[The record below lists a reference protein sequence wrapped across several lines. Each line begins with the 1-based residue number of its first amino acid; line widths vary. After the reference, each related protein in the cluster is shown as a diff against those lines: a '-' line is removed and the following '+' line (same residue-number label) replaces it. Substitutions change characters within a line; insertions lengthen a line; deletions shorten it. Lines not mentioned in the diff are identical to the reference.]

1 MNFLRGIII
10 VLFAMVSSFHSYSKN
25 GNSANESLWK
35 HYFIPSVGIELIT
48 FRDLATSPLFYDGVG
63 LAGSIAWQW
72 EHPKNETKFALYATS
87 STTTSRTPL
96 STFFQ
101 TSTSS
106 SFLSGSVYVHSLF
119 TLPSLSNEKRTV
131 QLGGAMA
138 NTWNIRSNPSLFN
151 NGFGMES
158 FANLFLSGKGIYDIS
173 RKHSVVQDFVL
184 FTRTLQPAKRNISLQ
199 LNIGLLNLNYRP
211 GYAYNADVALDGSN
225 TDPLAFL
232 LDGHAWKVN
241 GYRLNTHLHY
251 TKYIP
256 NGNGHRWSYIW
267 DIAQAPGRFEP
278 FEMVTHRIQ
287 YTLLI
292 QTK

>member
-1 MNFLRGIII
+1 MVLLI
-10 VLFAMVSSFHSYSKN
+10 VTVN
-25 GNSANESLWK
+25 TVTTSANDDIVQDKSLWK
-35 HYFIPSVGIELIT
+35 HYFMPSVGIELIS

-63 LAGSIAWQW
+63 LAGNIAWQW
-72 EHPKNETKFALYATS
+72 EHPKNETNLALYGTS

-96 STFFQ
+96 SAFFQ

-173 RKHSVVQDFVL
+173 RKNVVIKDYYL
-184 FTRTLQPAKRNISLQ
+184 FTRTLQPAKRNLSFQ

-211 GYAYNADVALDGSN
+211 GYAYNSDVALDGSN
-225 TDPLAFL
+225 TNPLGFL

-241 GYRLNTHLHY
+241 GYRLNTQLHY

>member
-1 MNFLRGIII
+1 MKKWLFMVLLI
-10 VLFAMVSSFHSYSKN
+10 VTINTLTT
-25 GNSANESLWK
+25 SANNDIVQDKSLWK

-106 SFLSGSVYVHSLF
+106 SFLSGSVYAHSLF

-151 NGFGMES
+151 NGFGLES

-173 RKHSVVQDFVL
+173 RKNIVIKDYYI
-184 FTRTLQPAKRNISLQ
+184 FTRTLQPAKRNLSFQ

-241 GYRLNTHLHY
+241 GYRVGTKFHY

-256 NGNGHRWSYIW
+256 NGNAHRWSYIW

>member
-1 MNFLRGIII
+1 MKKWLFMVLLI
-10 VLFAMVSSFHSYSKN
+10 VTVN
-25 GNSANESLWK
+25 TVTTSANDDIVQDKSLWK
-35 HYFIPSVGIELIT
+35 HYFMPSVGIELIS

-63 LAGSIAWQW
+63 LAGNIAWQW
-72 EHPKNETKFALYATS
+72 ERPKNETNLAMYVTSGSTS
-87 STTTSRTPL
+87 SRSPI
-96 STFFQ
+96 SNFFQ
-101 TSTSS
+101 SGATS
-106 SFLSGSVYVHSLF
+106 SFLSGSLYAHSLF
-119 TLPSLSNEKRTV
+119 TLPSLSNEELIL

-211 GYAYNADVALDGSN
+211 GYAYNADVALDGTN

-232 LDGHAWKVN
+232 LDGHVWKIN
-241 GYRLNTHLHY
+241 GYRLGTQLDY

>member
-1 MNFLRGIII
+1 MKKWLFMVLLI
-10 VLFAMVSSFHSYSKN
+10 VTVN
-25 GNSANESLWK
+25 TVTTSANDDIVQDKSLWK
-35 HYFIPSVGIELIT
+35 HYFMPSVGIELIS

-63 LAGSIAWQW
+63 LAGNIAWQW
-72 EHPKNETKFALYATS
+72 EHPKNETNLALYGTS

-96 STFFQ
+96 SAFFQ

-173 RKHSVVQDFVL
+173 RKNVVIKDYYL
-184 FTRTLQPAKRNISLQ
+184 FTRTLQPAKRNLSFQ

-211 GYAYNADVALDGSN
+211 GYAYNSDVALDGSN
-225 TDPLAFL
+225 TNPLGFL

-241 GYRLNTHLHY
+241 GYRLNTQLHY

>member
-1 MNFLRGIII
+1 MKHFLFI
-10 VLFAMVSSFHSYSKN
+10 VLCVISINTFSTYADDNIIPK
-25 GNSANESLWK
+25 ESLWK
-35 HYFIPSVGIELIT
+35 HYFMPSVGIELIT

-63 LAGSIAWQW
+63 LAGNIAWQW
-72 EHPKNETKFALYATS
+72 EHPKNETNLAMYVTSGSTS
-87 STTTSRTPL
+87 SRSPL
-96 STFFQ
+96 SNFFQ
-101 TSTSS
+101 SGASS
-106 SFLSGSVYVHSLF
+106 SFLSGSIYAHSLF
-119 TLPSLSNEKRTV
+119 TLPSISNEELIL
-131 QLGGAMA
+131 QAGGAIA

-173 RKHSVVQDFVL
+173 RKNVVVQDFLL
-184 FTRTLQPAKRNISLQ
+184 FTRTLQPAKRNLSFQ

-211 GYAYNADVALDGSN
+211 GYAYNSDVALDGSN
-225 TDPLAFL
+225 TNPLAFL

-241 GYRLNTHLHY
+241 GYRLNTQLHY

-256 NGNGHRWSYIW
+256 NGNGHRWSYVW

-287 YTLLI
+287 YTLII

>member
-1 MNFLRGIII
+1 MKKWLFMVLLI
-10 VLFAMVSSFHSYSKN
+10 VTVN
-25 GNSANESLWK
+25 TVTTSANDDIVQDKSLWK
-35 HYFIPSVGIELIT
+35 HYFMPSVGIELIS

-63 LAGSIAWQW
+63 LAGNIAWQW
-72 EHPKNETKFALYATS
+72 EHPKNETNLALYGTS
-87 STTTSRTPL
+87 GTTTSRTPL

-173 RKHSVVQDFVL
+173 RKNVVIKDYYL
-184 FTRTLQPAKRNISLQ
+184 FTRTLQPAKRNLSFQ

-211 GYAYNADVALDGSN
+211 GYAYNSDVALDGSN
-225 TDPLAFL
+225 TNPLGFL

-241 GYRLNTHLHY
+241 GYRLNTQLHY

-256 NGNGHRWSYIW
+256 NGNGHRWSYVW

>member
-1 MNFLRGIII
+1 MKKWLFMVLLI
-10 VLFAMVSSFHSYSKN
+10 VTVN
-25 GNSANESLWK
+25 TVTTSANNDIVQDKSLWK
-35 HYFIPSVGIELIT
+35 HYFMPSVGIELIT

-106 SFLSGSVYVHSLF
+106 SFLSGSIYVHSLF

-151 NGFGMES
+151 NGFGLES

-173 RKHSVVQDFVL
+173 RKNIVIKDYYI
-184 FTRTLQPAKRNISLQ
+184 FTRTLQPAKRNLSFQ

-241 GYRLNTHLHY
+241 GYRVGTKFHY

-256 NGNGHRWSYIW
+256 NGNAHRWSYIW

>member
-1 MNFLRGIII
+1 MKKRLIII
-10 VLFAMVSSFHSYSKN
+10 LFLIISKALVAI
-25 GNSANESLWK
+25 ANEEVVKKSSQWEN
-35 HYFIPSVGIELIT
+35 YFTPSVGIELIK

-63 LAGSIAWQW
+63 LAGNIAWQW

-96 STFFQ
+96 SAFFQ

-232 LDGHAWKVN
+232 LDGHVWKIN
-241 GYRLNTHLHY
+241 GYRLGTQLDY